1 MARVPASERYLK
13 DMLAGAKRVER
24 SALMREAVRLIV
36 EEALEAEVTEA
47 TVPKT
52 LAAQRLS
59 NGAVGQ
65 R

>member
-1 MARVPASERYLK
+1 
-13 DMLAGAKRVER
+13 MLAGANGVER

-47 TVPKT
+47 VGRGYYDR
-52 LAAQRLS
+52 AEDAGRGQR
-59 NGAVGQ
+59 NGYRTGRVGQ